1 MTVSLQEQ
9 LTLTCPQCGTPAAH
23 AVWLI
28 VDADEQPAAVAL
40 LEQARLNRV
49 TCPHCGHEFGAPT
62 PLLLHDLPHR
72 RVVFVPP
79 AGVDELTWRD
89 MAYELHA
96 LLVGSI
102 ALEQRQ
108 LYLGDMQIAQDQAGL
123 AQLLA
128 KQRRRS
134 TGGTPAFGKPISSV
148 LGDGPLPAA
157 LDVPPPPPRLPT
169 DPDAL
174 LLTIQQLLDADSPAA
189 MEQVVQ
195 QHPELLTQQAHTA
208 LEELADLAVEQREY
222 AAADLLHRA
231 RVWLLGY
238 QTGMTPVAHAVLAD
252 APAAT
257 PTSLTAEHQHHLLAA
272 SNPGE
277 LWQVV
282 QQFPELQEPWV
293 DAALTD
299 LSEQYASEGN
309 ARLASQLEERRTA
322 LLQLLAAP
330 PPPDAGDPLQDALE
344 ALLTAPDQAALTQI
358 LIDYPELLTD
368 AAQTA
373 LQSLARDAR
382 ASDDEE
388 LAAYAL
394 ECRAMLQQVCA
405 GLHSEGMG

>member
-9 LTLTCPQCGTPAAH
+9 LTLTCPACGTPAAH

-40 LEQARLNRV
+40 LEQAALNRL
-49 TCPHCGHEFGAPT
+49 TCPHCGHQFFAPT

-102 ALEQRQ
+102 ELEQRQ

-123 AQLLA
+123 AQMLA

-148 LGDGPLPAA
+148 LGDLPLPAPA
-157 LDVPPPPPRLPT
+157 APPPAARAT

-174 LLTIQQLLDADSPAA
+174 LLTIQQLLDATSPAA

-238 QTGMTPVAHAVLAD
+238 QTGMTPVARPVAAD
-252 APAAT
+252 APADI

-272 SNPGE
+272 GNPGE

-299 LSEQYASEGN
+299 LIDQYASEGN

-322 LLQLLAAP
+322 LHEVLAAP
-330 PPPDAGDPLQDALE
+330 PPPDALDPLQDAIE
-344 ALLTAPDQAALTQI
+344 ALLTAPDQESLTQI
-358 LIDYPELLTD
+358 LLDYPELLTD

-373 LQSLARDAR
+373 LQSLAHDAR
-382 ASDDEE
+382 ASDDDE

-394 ECRAMLQQVCA
+394 ECRAMLQQVRA
-405 GLHSEGMG
+405 GLHS